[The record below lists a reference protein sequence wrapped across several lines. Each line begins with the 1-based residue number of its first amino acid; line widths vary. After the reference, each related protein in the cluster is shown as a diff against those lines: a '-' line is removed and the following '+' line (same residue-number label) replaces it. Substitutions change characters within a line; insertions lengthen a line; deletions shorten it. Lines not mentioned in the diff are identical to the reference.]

1 MKVAVY
7 FNLHK
12 KTFSIKALEG
22 ANKGRVIIYS
32 DDVVVENAEFK
43 VSQAGRQR
51 VLQEKRKNVHAYVIG
66 DLKSTAL
73 NATAQACIVGE
84 KITYNPYL
92 CDTFVTVANKTAVHN
107 AKEVFM
113 ICRDKKAAIF
123 AH

>member
-22 ANKGRVIIYS
+22 DNKGKVIGYS
-32 DDVVVENAEFK
+32 DDVVVDNAVFK
-43 VSQAGRQR
+43 VSEAGRNR

-66 DLKSTAL
+66 ELKSIIEA
-73 NATAQACIVGE
+73 AICGE

-92 CDTFVTVANKTAVHN
+92 YNSFVTAMNKTAVFN

-113 ICRDKKAAIF
+113 ICRDKKAQIF
-123 AH
+123 AR

>member
-22 ANKGRVIIYS
+22 ANKGRVIDYS
-32 DDVVVENAEFK
+32 DDVTIENAMFK
-43 VSQAGRQR
+43 VSQAGRNR

-66 DLKSTAL
+66 ELKSSSEA
-73 NATAQACIVGE
+73 AICGE

-92 CDTFVTVANKTAVHN
+92 YNSFVTAMNKTAVFK

-113 ICRDKKAAIF
+113 ICRDKKAQIF
-123 AH
+123 AR

>member
-7 FNLHK
+7 FNLNK

-22 ANKGRVIIYS
+22 AAKGRVIIYS
-32 DDVVVENAEFK
+32 DHVVVENAEFK

-66 DLKSTAL
+66 ELKSIA
-73 NATAQACIVGE
+73 NACVVGE

-92 CDTFVTVANKTAVHN
+92 CDSFVTVANKTAVHK

-123 AH
+123 AR

>member
-22 ANKGRVIIYS
+22 ANKGRVIDYS
-32 DDVVVENAEFK
+32 DDVTIENATFK
-43 VSQAGRQR
+43 VSQAGRNR

-66 DLKSTAL
+66 ELKSTTEA
-73 NATAQACIVGE
+73 AIVGE

-92 CDTFVTVANKTAVHN
+92 YNSFVTSMNKTAVFN
-107 AKEVFM
+107 AKEAFLVY
-113 ICRDKKAAIF
+113 RDKKAAIF
-123 AH
+123 AR